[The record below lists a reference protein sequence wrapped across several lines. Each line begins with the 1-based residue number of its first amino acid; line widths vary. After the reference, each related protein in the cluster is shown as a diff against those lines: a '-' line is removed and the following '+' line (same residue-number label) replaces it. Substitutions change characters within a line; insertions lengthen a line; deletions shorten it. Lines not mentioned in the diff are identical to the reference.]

1 MIGEI
6 IEVLFYLVFPF
17 YKRKRQREGEWVG
30 VVEKKAVKSDFSV
43 AKFPCTVIFK
53 TDDGVR
59 IKMKFRQEDCGRYEE
74 GRRYQKKKGEDH
86 PFPAPQD
93 YPVIR

>member
-1 MIGEI
+1 MIPEI

-17 YKRKRQREGEWVG
+17 YKRKKQREGEWFG
-30 VVEKKAVKSDFSV
+30 VVEKKIIKGDFSV

-53 TDDGVR
+53 TDDGEK
-59 IKMKFRQEDCGRYEE
+59 IKMKFRQEDCSRYEE
-74 GRRYQKKKGEDH
+74 GRRYQKRSGEDY
-86 PFPAPQD
+86 PYPAPQD

>member
-1 MIGEI
+1 MILEI
-6 IEVLFYLVFPF
+6 IEALFYLIFPF

-30 VVEKKAVKSDFSV
+30 VVEIKKVKSGFSV
-43 AKFPCTVIFK
+43 AKFPCVVVFQ
-53 TDDGVR
+53 TDDGAR
-59 IKMKFRQEDCGRYEE
+59 IKMKFRQEDCSRYEE
-74 GRRYQKKKGEDH
+74 GKRYQKRMGEDY